1 MNADSKT
8 DLNPINQTLLHLLDN
23 QISRTRFAF
32 ESINEQVFNR
42 DPGNGC
48 NSIRLIGE
56 HLIALRAFQLLLLQS
71 DLAKQMPSHD
81 VGSVDELVRKL
92 DQATALVRQ
101 AIEAHDPEDWYA
113 KPTEPREGPW
123 ADLPTLL
130 RLVRPIND
138 FTNHLG
144 SIRTLRR
151 MFGDPVDQTQ

>member
-1 MNADSKT
+1 MSEIH
-8 DLNPINQTLLHLLDN
+8 PINQTLLHLLDN
-23 QISRTRFAF
+23 QISRSRYA
-32 ESINEQVFNR
+32 IDGLNEEVFNR
-42 DPGNGC
+42 NPGNGC

-71 DLAKQMPSHD
+71 DLAKQLPSTD
-81 VGSVDELVRKL
+81 VESVDELVKKL
-92 DQATALVRQ
+92 DQATALVKQ
-101 AIEAHDPEDWYA
+101 AIESHDPDDWHA
-113 KPTEPREGPW
+113 APTEQREGPW

-151 MFGDPVDQTQ
+151 MFGDPVEQTQ

>member
-1 MNADSKT
+1 MSELHPINHTLLDLLQNQQDRTRYALE
-8 DLNPINQTLLHLLDN
+8 DLNPD
-23 QISRTRFAF
+23 
-32 ESINEQVFNR
+32 VFNR
-42 DPGNGC
+42 DPGNDC

-81 VGSVDELVRKL
+81 VVTVDELVQKL
-92 DQATALVRQ
+92 DQATALVKQ
-101 AIEAHDPEDWYA
+101 AIETHDPDDWHA
-113 KPTEPREGPW
+113 EPTDQREGPW

-151 MFGDPVDQTQ
+151 MFGDPVEQTQ

>member
-1 MNADSKT
+1 MSE
-8 DLNPINQTLLHLLDN
+8 LHPINQTLLDILQN
-23 QISRTRFAF
+23 QQDRTRYAL
-32 ESINEQVFNR
+32 EDLNPDVFNR

-71 DLAKQMPSHD
+71 DLAKQMPSHN
-81 VGSVDELVRKL
+81 VATVDELVQKL

-123 ADLPTLL
+123 AELPTLL
-130 RLVRPIND
+130 RFVRPMND

-144 SIRTLRR
+144 GIRALRR
-151 MFGDPVDQTQ
+151 IHGNPAEKTQ